1 MDLNEKI
8 NFQEYDILMSI
19 LSNFKKDKLVD
30 CLKESHNGVSQITYG
45 DVIFDEEKKE
55 EVPRETV
62 LTHPDDFKTL

>member
-30 CLKESHNGVSQITYG
+30 CLKVR
-45 DVIFDEEKKE
+45 KKKKKKIIIINFF
-55 EVPRETV
+55 
-62 LTHPDDFKTL
+62 LMNLKKIYSFFFF

>member
-30 CLKESHNGVSQITYG
+30 CLKVR
-45 DVIFDEEKKE
+45 KKKKKIIIINFF
-55 EVPRETV
+55 
-62 LTHPDDFKTL
+62 LMNLKKIYSFFF